1 MKSGIQG
8 LSLTQ
13 QQKVV
18 NNIQRSREADR
29 AGDFR
34 CKIND
39 FQKSQINILLK
50 EKIELRKKVFHNMRE
65 LENIKEL
72 QKSKKYPHLKEEL
85 ERASHVAD
93 EVIYKHKER
102 IRELSCARIAAI
114 YDVSQTLVSGMEAK
128 IKRKVLGVKY

>member
-29 AGDFR
+29 VGDFR

-65 LENIKEL
+65 LENIKTL

-128 IKRKVLGVKY
+128 IKRKVLGMKY